1 MTISE
6 KQFFQEFK
14 APLISIIGMTELLEQ
29 SEQTV
34 EQKSITRSITQ
45 TTTSLLNL
53 VNQVLDRKQLVEPD
67 LIENE
72 SMKSLV
78 NELRELVNNQQSLA
92 KNNTPDVDVSQIKVL
107 VVEDNP
113 LIQLVIMKQLASLG
127 INADAVSDGQ
137 AAVDAAPS
145 FDLIFMDCRLPVLDG
160 FAATQAIRQAEK
172 EGEKPRRIVAL
183 TAGYEEKTR
192 DKCIESGMDDCL
204 IKPVGRAALKA
215 MIERWFKLTSITG

>member
-29 SEQTV
+29 GEQTD
-34 EQKSITRSITQ
+34 EQRSITRSISQ

-53 VNQVLDRKQLVEPD
+53 VTKVLEQKKLLEPEPVD
-67 LIENE
+67 D

-78 NELRELVNNQQSLA
+78 NELRELVNNQQSQSNND
-92 KNNTPDVDVSQIKVL
+92 KNVSVSQIRVL

-127 INADAVSDGQ
+127 ISAQAVNDGKS
-137 AAVDAAPS
+137 AVEAAPS
-145 FDLIFMDCRLPVLDG
+145 FDLIFMDCRLPQLDG
-160 FAATQAIRQAEK
+160 FEATRAIRASETKSEK
-172 EGEKPRRIVAL
+172 AKRIVAL
-183 TAGYEEKTR
+183 TAGYEDKTR
-192 DKCIESGMDDCL
+192 EKCLESGMDDCL
-204 IKPVGRAALKA
+204 IKPVGSMALKNT
-215 MIERWFKLTSITG
+215 IEQWFDLNGQAK